1 LLNIKDVYL
10 GYYNEYIALGLT
22 PHFKKIPKP
31 INHTT
36 DDDLKNKTAV
46 NGTAPS
52 FMDRMMSNLYKLTED
67 MTQPFRSKP
76 TLQESLF
83 DEDDD
88 FAFFENFDKK
98 RLGQSCEQ
106 GRCGYISEI
115 IDELEREHQNSQ
127 V

>member
-1 LLNIKDVYL
+1 MLNIKDVYL

-31 INHTT
+31 INQT
-36 DDDLKNKTAV
+36 DDGSKNDTAV
-46 NGTAPS
+46 NGTAPA
-52 FMDRMMSNLYKLTED
+52 FMDRLMSNLYKLTED
-67 MTQPFRSKP
+67 MTQPFRTKP
-76 TLQESLF
+76 TLQQSLF

-88 FAFFENFDKK
+88 SAFFEKFDKK

-115 IDELEREHQNSQ
+115 IDELEREHLDSN